1 MSIKELKTMIK
12 KEWKTAGWMEINGF
26 TFFMYMYDHSIT
38 ATSLVIFNKNNNKYV
53 TDISWKKINS
63 LIIDDEVIL

>member
-1 MSIKELKTMIK
+1 
-12 KEWKTAGWMEINGF
+12 MENIWLDGNKWIYI
-26 TFFMYMYDHSIT
+26 FMYMYNHSIT